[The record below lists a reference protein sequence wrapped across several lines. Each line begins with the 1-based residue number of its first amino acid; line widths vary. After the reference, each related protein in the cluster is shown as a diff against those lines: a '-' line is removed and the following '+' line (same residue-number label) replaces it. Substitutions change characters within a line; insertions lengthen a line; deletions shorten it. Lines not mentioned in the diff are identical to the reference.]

1 MISNIAAT
9 MRLHY
14 LLTTF
19 LFVANVP
26 ATLTPDTVV
35 DPNMLASL
43 DPSKADNSWLV
54 ETASADSPPPPPPPP
69 PPPEQSPEQ
78 LLAAGLKL
86 DVLAEQAGIAAIAM
100 MQAMQAANINSP
112 QLWNATHDNLMT
124 MISTAIR
131 VRGNNQAIAP
141 RENAALPGLAE
152 LMQHQVAEYI
162 LANNLTGDPLK
173 DGNAL
178 ESLKSSFMA
187 GISLNQALAAKVSN
201 TVAIYSPAKL
211 NRIAL

>member
-1 MISNIAAT
+1 MPLPYLFTMTFVLLASTLAA
-9 MRLHY
+9 
-14 LLTTF
+14 
-19 LFVANVP
+19 
-26 ATLTPDTVV
+26 LTPDSLAEA
-35 DPNMLASL
+35 NMLASL
-43 DPSKADNSWLV
+43 DSSTADNSWLV
-54 ETASADSPPPPPPPP
+54 DSASTDLPPPPPPPSSP
-69 PPPEQSPEQ
+69 PPLGPAPEQ
-78 LLAAGLKL
+78 LLAAGLNL
-86 DVLAEQAGIAAIAM
+86 DILAEQAGIAAIAM

-124 MISTAIR
+124 MISTTIR

-178 ESLKSSFMA
+178 ERLKSSFMA
-187 GISLNQALAAKVSN
+187 GISLNRALAAKVGD
-201 TVAIYSPAKL
+201 TVIFHHPTML
-211 NRIAL
+211 NHIAL

>member
-1 MISNIAAT
+1 

-54 ETASADSPPPPPPPP
+54 ETASADLPPPPPPPP
-69 PPPEQSPEQ
+69 PSPPEQSPEQ

-187 GISLNQALAAKVSN
+187 GISLNQALAAKVGN
-201 TVAIYSPAKL
+201 TVIVYSPAKL
-211 NRIAL
+211 NHIAF